1 MVPALLRERSVT
13 RHSFS
18 APFIL
23 TMAMAV
29 AMLAASASAARSQ
42 TADDDDAKLRPA
54 EPDFT
59 VVNIPTT
66 LPLPVHAG
74 NFHLTH
80 RFGENLRND
89 PFSVQAS
96 NLFGIDE
103 GAIISFEYRFGVMKH
118 LEAIAAR
125 TNFDRDIQLSAKYDA
140 FHQNAS
146 RPVGFSALIG
156 VDGGNNFRRDYRP
169 SLGAVISRTMMNK
182 AAFYATPIWVHN
194 TAATT
199 GITRDTMAV
208 GLGARLTIVPTV
220 YVVIEGTPRLAG
232 YTPGTAEYAF
242 GLEKRV
248 GLHVFQLTLAN
259 SAGTTY
265 GQLVSGGIPH
275 NLQLGFNLA
284 RKFF

>member
-1 MVPALLRERSVT
+1 MTLA
-13 RHSFS
+13 
-18 APFIL
+18 A
-23 TMAMAV
+23 
-29 AMLAASASAARSQ
+29 AMLVGSASSASSQ

-66 LPLPVHAG
+66 LPLPVHG
-74 NFHLTH
+74 GDFHLTH

-103 GAIISFEYRFGVMKH
+103 GATIQFEYRFGVMKH

-140 FHQNAS
+140 FHQSAS
-146 RPVGFSALIG
+146 RPIGFSGLIG

-169 SLGAVISRTMMNK
+169 SLGAVISRTMMDK
-182 AAFYATPIWVHN
+182 AAVYATPIFVHN

-199 GITRDTMAV
+199 GITRETFFV

-220 YVVIEGTPRLAG
+220 YVVGEVSPRVAG
-232 YTPGTAEYAF
+232 YAPGTAEYGF

-248 GLHVFQLTLAN
+248 GAHVFQLTFAN
-259 SAGTTY
+259 TPATTF
-265 GQLVSGGIPH
+265 GQIASGGFPH
-275 NLQLGFNLA
+275 NLQLGFNLT

>member
-1 MVPALLRERSVT
+1 VT
-13 RHSFS
+13 RHSLS

-23 TMAMAV
+23 TITLAT
-29 AMLAASASAARSQ
+29 AMLVGAAPGVRAQ

-66 LPLPVHAG
+66 LALPVHAG

-80 RFGENLRND
+80 RFGENLRDD

-96 NLFGIDE
+96 NLFGLDE
-103 GAIISFEYRFGVMKH
+103 GATIQFEYRFGVMKH

-146 RPVGFSALIG
+146 RPLGLSGLIG

-169 SLGAVISRTMMNK
+169 SLGAVVSRTMMDK
-182 AAFYATPIWVHN
+182 AAFYAMPIWVHN
-194 TAATT
+194 TAAAT
-199 GITRDTMAV
+199 GITRDTVAV
-208 GLGARLTIVPTV
+208 GLGTRLTIVPTV
-220 YVVIEGTPRLAG
+220 YVVLEGTPRVAG
-232 YTPGTAEYAF
+232 YTPGTAEFAF

-248 GLHVFQLTLAN
+248 GLHVFQLTLTN

-265 GQLVSGGIPH
+265 GQIVTTGIPH

>member
-1 MVPALLRERSVT
+1 VT

-18 APFIL
+18 APFVL
-23 TMAMAV
+23 TITLAT
-29 AMLAASASAARSQ
+29 AMLAGSASVVRAQ

-89 PFSVQAS
+89 PFNVQAS
-96 NLFGIDE
+96 NLFGLDE
-103 GAIISFEYRFGVMKH
+103 GATIGFEYRFGVMKH

-146 RPVGFSALIG
+146 RPLGLSGLIG

-169 SLGAVISRTMMNK
+169 SLGAVISRTMMDK
-182 AAFYATPIWVHN
+182 AAFYAMPIWVHN

-199 GITRDTMAV
+199 GVTRDTFAV
-208 GLGARLTIVPTV
+208 GLGTRLTIVPTV
-220 YVVIEGTPRLAG
+220 YVVFEGTPRVAG
-232 YTPGTAEYAF
+232 YAPGTAEFAF

-248 GLHVFQLTLAN
+248 GLHVFQLTLTN

-265 GQLVSGGIPH
+265 GQIVTAGVPH

>member
-1 MVPALLRERSVT
+1 VT

-23 TMAMAV
+23 TITLAA
-29 AMLAASASAARSQ
+29 AMLFGSASLARAQS
-42 TADDDDAKLRPA
+42 ADDDDAKLRPA

-74 NFHLTH
+74 DFHLTH
-80 RFGENLRND
+80 RFGENLRSD

-103 GAIISFEYRFGVMKH
+103 GATIQFEYRFGVMKH

-140 FHQNAS
+140 FHQGAS
-146 RPVGFSALIG
+146 KPLGLSGLLG

-169 SLGAVISRTMMNK
+169 SLGAVVSRTMMDK
-182 AAFYATPIWVHN
+182 AAFYAMPIWVHN
-194 TAATT
+194 TAAAT
-199 GITRDTMAV
+199 GITRDTVAV

-220 YVVIEGTPRLAG
+220 YVVVEGTPRVAG
-232 YTPGTAEYAF
+232 YAPGTAEYAF

-248 GLHVFQLTLAN
+248 GGHVFQLTFAN
-259 SAGTTY
+259 TAGTTY
-265 GQLVSGGIPH
+265 GQIVTAGVPH